1 MATMDEKPAQPTPT
15 EEKSSSSAPSS
26 NGETATFDVGVNVSG
41 HKQELQRNFGLLSLC
56 GLGIT
61 SGNVWI
67 ALGGAI
73 VCLDRVA
80 YRKTVAD
87 LHRL

>member
-1 MATMDEKPAQPTPT
+1 MATTENKSVQPTT
-15 EEKSSSSAPSS
+15 TDEKSSSPALSS
-26 NGETATFDVGVNVSG
+26 NGDAPAIEVGVNVSG
-41 HKQELQRNFGLLSLC
+41 HKQELQRNFGLLSLI

-73 VCLDRVA
+73 VRSRCNVVLNA
-80 YRKTVAD
+80 
-87 LHRL
+87 

>member
-1 MATMDEKPAQPTPT
+1 MATM
-15 EEKSSSSAPSS
+15 EEKSTQPATTHERSSVLSS
-26 NGETATFDVGVNVSG
+26 NDDGPVNEVGLNVSG

-67 ALGGAI
+67 ALGGAL
-73 VCLDRVA
+73 VPCLWAGLRTTK
-80 YRKTVAD
+80 R
-87 LHRL
+87 R